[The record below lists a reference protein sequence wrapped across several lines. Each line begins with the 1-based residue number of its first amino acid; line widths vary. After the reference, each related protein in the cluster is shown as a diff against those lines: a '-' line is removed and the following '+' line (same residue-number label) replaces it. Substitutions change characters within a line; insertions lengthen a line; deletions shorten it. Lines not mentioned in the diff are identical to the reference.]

1 MEIAA
6 MIFQYA
12 VLGALGG
19 VCVAAWGLVKQYNLE
34 KWVNLAVT
42 AWEMYAPQ
50 AKRGEFKKE
59 RVSGF
64 LKGKFPKVDVRELDM
79 MIEKAVLE
87 MNKNIRP

>member
-59 RVSGF
+59 RAVSSKVSF
-64 LKGKFPKVDVRELDM
+64 LKLMFGS
-79 MIEKAVLE
+79 
-87 MNKNIRP
+87 